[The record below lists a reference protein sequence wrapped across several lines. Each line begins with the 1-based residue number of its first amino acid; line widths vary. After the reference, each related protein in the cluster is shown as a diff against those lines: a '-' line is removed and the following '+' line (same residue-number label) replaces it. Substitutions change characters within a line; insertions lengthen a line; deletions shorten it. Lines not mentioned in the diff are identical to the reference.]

1 MNNSTCRACGKAIVY
16 MKTKAGKSMPC
27 DEPLRLYWQSDTG
40 SQRIITHAGEVVRCE
55 LTGIPEQASGLG
67 RTPHWGSCTN
77 PDRFRKRGKANG
89 QSRV

>member
-77 PDRFRKRGKANG
+77 PDRFRKRGK
-89 QSRV
+89 QHETSRV

>member
-55 LTGIPEQASGLG
+55 LTGISLTGAFESAYQTIKN
-67 RTPHWGSCTN
+67 RT
-77 PDRFRKRGKANG
+77 GKTVNG
-89 QSRV
+89 VFVKEEDLQ